1 MAKAGSSAVSTRD
14 WIAVFGAIFGAFMA
28 ILDIQITNSSL
39 QYIQGGLA
47 ASLDE
52 GTWISTGYLVAEI
65 VVIPITGYMSGVF
78 GLRRYIIVNAVL
90 FVIFSMLCGTAT
102 SLVQMIIYRACQ
114 GLTGGVLIPT
124 ALTVVNIKL
133 PPAKR
138 AIGMALFG
146 ITATLGPA
154 LGPTVGG
161 WITDNLGWP
170 YIFYINVVPGVILVP
185 MIWYGM
191 DSEPMHLARL
201 KEGDWFGILC
211 MALGFGSL
219 EVVLE
224 EGERK
229 DWFGNPIIRDL
240 AISAAIFICLFLI
253 IEFTRRKPFIDL
265 RLLRERSLLASCVVG
280 LTLGLSLYGSIYI
293 IPVYLSQIQGYD
305 AAQIGQVIMWMGL
318 PQLLV
323 FPLVPLL
330 MKRIDARF
338 LLGFG
343 LIVFAASN
351 FMNVDMT
358 HDTAEPQLRWS
369 MLVRAAGQPFVIT
382 IITQMAT
389 ARLRKEDMANASSL
403 FNVMRNLGGSMGIA
417 LLQTFTT
424 WQEHFHFDIISQHL
438 SRNNLITQERV
449 QTMARGLASGQI
461 HAADPTTLALIELQ
475 NMVRREA
482 YVMAYSDCFYI
493 MGAVLLFS
501 VIAIFFMEK
510 LERTKTAAH

>member
-1 MAKAGSSAVSTRD
+1 
-14 WIAVFGAIFGAFMA
+14 
-28 ILDIQITNSSL
+28 
-39 QYIQGGLA
+39 
-47 ASLDE
+47 
-52 GTWISTGYLVAEI
+52 
-65 VVIPITGYMSGVF
+65 
-78 GLRRYIIVNAVL
+78 
-90 FVIFSMLCGTAT
+90 
-102 SLVQMIIYRACQ
+102 
-114 GLTGGVLIPT
+114 
-124 ALTVVNIKL
+124 
-133 PPAKR
+133 
-138 AIGMALFG
+138 
-146 ITATLGPA
+146 
-154 LGPTVGG
+154 
-161 WITDNLGWP
+161 
-170 YIFYINVVPGVILVP
+170 
-185 MIWYGM
+185 
-191 DSEPMHLARL
+191 
-201 KEGDWFGILC
+201 
-211 MALGFGSL
+211 
-219 EVVLE
+219 
-224 EGERK
+224 
-229 DWFGNPIIRDL
+229 
-240 AISAAIFICLFLI
+240 
-253 IEFTRRKPFIDL
+253 
-265 RLLRERSLLASCVVG
+265 
-280 LTLGLSLYGSIYI
+280 LGLSLYGSIYI

-449 QTMARGLASGQI
+449 QTMAHGLASGQI

-510 LERTKTAAH
+510 LERTKTAAAH